1 MAGGCHGGEQCVGGP
16 APAACSCFPRV
27 SLLLLHVADSMEVLS
42 ALLFGRLSDRLG
54 RFPCYL
60 GALAFELANP
70 LFFSVFPVVLA
81 L

>member
-1 MAGGCHGGEQCVGGP
+1 MAGGCHGGEQCVGRP
-16 APAACSCFPRV
+16 APAACCFPRV
-27 SLLLLHVADSMEVLS
+27 SLLLHVTDSMEVLS